1 MHCLHSMNAQSLAE
15 ITPMTRLSTDA
26 AVAVRITG
34 AEIDIHS
41 GADTE
46 TLSMVL
52 RLLKSC

>member
-1 MHCLHSMNAQSLAE
+1 
-15 ITPMTRLSTDA
+15 MTRLSTDA